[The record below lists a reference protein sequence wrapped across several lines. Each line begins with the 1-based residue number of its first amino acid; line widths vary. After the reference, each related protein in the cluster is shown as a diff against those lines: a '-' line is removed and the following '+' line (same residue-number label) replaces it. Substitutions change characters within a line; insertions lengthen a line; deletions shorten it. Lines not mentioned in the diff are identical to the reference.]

1 MAPTFFSNLRRRQLT
16 KTVERHTREGRERD
30 ARRADA
36 RRRREWIV
44 AAVAVAGE
52 NMTALEA
59 LRISAIEVKAELE
72 ALDREDIA
80 ANNKLV
86 AYIKKFNGER

>member
-1 MAPTFFSNLRRRQLT
+1 MKTFFANLRQRQLT

-30 ARRADA
+30 AKRADA

-44 AAVAVAGE
+44 AAVAVSDG
-52 NMTALEA
+52 NVTVLEA
-59 LRISAIEVKAELE
+59 LRVSAIEVKAELE

-80 ANNKLV
+80 ANDRLV
-86 AYIKKFNGER
+86 AYIKKFNGEQ

>member
-1 MAPTFFSNLRRRQLT
+1 MTPTFFSNLRRRQLT
-16 KTVERHTREGRERD
+16 KIVERHTREGRARD

-36 RRRREWIV
+36 LRRREWIV
-44 AAVAVAGE
+44 ADLAVSDG

-59 LRISAIEVKAELE
+59 LRISALEVVAELE

-80 ANNKLV
+80 ANDRLV
-86 AYIKKFNGER
+86 AYIKKFNGE

>member
-1 MAPTFFSNLRRRQLT
+1 MKSFFTNLRRRQLT

-30 ARRADA
+30 SRRADA

-44 AAVAVAGE
+44 AALAVSDG
-52 NMTALEA
+52 NITALEA
-59 LRISAIEVKAELE
+59 LRVSAIEVKAELE

-86 AYIKKFNGER
+86 AYINKFNGEE

>member
-1 MAPTFFSNLRRRQLT
+1 MKMNWFRNLRQRQLT
-16 KTVERHTREGRERD
+16 KTVEHHSREGRERD
-30 ARRADA
+30 AKRADA

-44 AAVAVAGE
+44 AALAVSDG

-59 LRISAIEVKAELE
+59 LRISALEVVAELE

-80 ANNKLV
+80 ANERLV
-86 AYIKKFNGER
+86 AYIKKFNGEK

>member
-16 KTVERHTREGRERD
+16 KTVERHTRAGLERD

-59 LRISAIEVKAELE
+59 LRISAIEVVAELE

>member
-1 MAPTFFSNLRRRQLT
+1 MAPTFFTNLRRRQLT

-30 ARRADA
+30 AKRADA

-44 AAVAVAGE
+44 AAVAVSDG

-59 LRISAIEVKAELE
+59 LRDSAIAVKAELE
-72 ALDREDIA
+72 ELDREDIA
-80 ANNKLV
+80 ANGRLI
-86 AYIKKFNGER
+86 AYIKKFNGEK

>member
-1 MAPTFFSNLRRRQLT
+1 MKTNWFRNLRQRQLT

-44 AAVAVAGE
+44 AAVAVSDG
-52 NMTALEA
+52 NMVALEA
-59 LRISAIEVKAELE
+59 LRVSAIEVKAELE

-80 ANNKLV
+80 ANGRLV
-86 AYIKKFNGER
+86 AYIKKFNGEE

>member
-1 MAPTFFSNLRRRQLT
+1 MKTHWFRNLRQRQLT
-16 KTVERHTREGRERD
+16 KTVERHSREGRERD

-44 AAVAVAGE
+44 AAVTVAGE

-59 LRISAIEVKAELE
+59 LRISALEVVAELE

-80 ANNKLV
+80 ANYRLV
-86 AYIKKFNGER
+86 RYIKKFNGEK

>member
-59 LRISAIEVKAELE
+59 LRISSIEVVAELE
-72 ALDREDIA
+72 ALDREDID